1 MNNLVANNLSVEQE
15 VRLLLDRTRLRYS
28 NQTDSF
34 KRSDF
39 TVWLSEKTV
48 FFLEVKEKRQP
59 YNASNWP
66 AFAPEPAL
74 FILDDLT
81 VRKALSVAPRAGI
94 LVRDN
99 TQGRYHFFS
108 VVDLALM
115 PRVRVNRQINR
126 QSPELKGKWLIDLR
140 NSVTTTTLDASFA
153 QIRSYVDNLNQIL
166 FGYKPCYG
174 QYVGEQIGSGGIE
187 RQPGH
192 WDVDVQETR

>member
-1 MNNLVANNLSVEQE
+1 MNTLSVEQE
-15 VRLLLDRTRLRYS
+15 VRYFLDRVRLRYN

-39 TVWLSEKTV
+39 SIWFAEKTV

-59 YNASNWP
+59 YNMSNWP
-66 AFAPEPAL
+66 AFAPEPDL

-99 TQGRYHFFS
+99 TQSRYHFFS

-126 QSPELKGKWLIDLR
+126 HSPELKGKWLINLR
-140 NSVTTTTLDASFA
+140 NGVTATTLESSFN
-153 QIRSYVDNLNQIL
+153 QIRGYVDNLHDTL

-174 QYVGEQIGSGGIE
+174 HYVDEQIGSGGIE
-187 RQPGH
+187 RLPGH
-192 WDVDVQETR
+192 WDVDVEATR

>member
-1 MNNLVANNLSVEQE
+1 MNTLSVEQE
-15 VRLLLDRTRLRYS
+15 VRQFLDQARLRYN

-39 TVWLSEKTV
+39 TIWLAEKTP

-59 YNASNWP
+59 YNLSNWP
-66 AFAPEPAL
+66 AFAPEPDL

-99 TQGRYHFFS
+99 TQARYHFFS

-115 PRVRVNRQINR
+115 PRVRVNRPINR
-126 QSPELKGKWLIDLR
+126 QSPELKGKWLINLR
-140 NSVTTTTLDASFA
+140 NSLTTTTLAASFV
-153 QIRSYVDNLNQIL
+153 QIRSYVDNLRETL

-174 QYVGEQIGSGGIE
+174 HYVDEQIGSGGIE

-192 WDVDVQETR
+192 WDTDVQATR